1 MGKRKVAKKKPS
13 FKRKL
18 KNLGET
24 FVDRTKFAV
33 VGYKYL
39 LSRPRYIV
47 ALVISFLIFLYVLSQ
62 LQDGG
67 TNWQLLWSGLDFGD
81 KMQVFGRSLASMLAN
96 FTSFTGIL
104 IVFLALMQS
113 LCVAGIVFAIRHR
126 QKDDALNGA
135 STGSIASIL
144 AFITLGCPTCGMTLL
159 TPLLT
164 MVAGTGA
171 VALAERLGVI
181 LSIVAFLLLFFTLV
195 QLGYQIFV
203 NVSAERAKEKH
214 AKSN

>member
-1 MGKRKVAKKKPS
+1 MGKRKVKKS
-13 FKRKL
+13 FKRKV
-18 KNLGET
+18 KDACES
-24 FVDRTKFAV
+24 FVDRTKFAL

-39 LSRPRYIV
+39 LQKPRYIT
-47 ALVISFLIFLYVLSQ
+47 ALIISFLIFLYILTQ

-67 TNWQLLWSGLDFGD
+67 SNWQLLWSGLDFGR
-81 KMQVFGRSLASMLAN
+81 KMQVFGMSLFAMLQN
-96 FTSFTGIL
+96 FTSLMGVV
-104 IVFLALMQS
+104 IVILALMQS

-126 QKDDALNGA
+126 QKDDAINGA

-144 AFITLGCPTCGMTLL
+144 AFVTLGCPTCGMTLL

-164 MVAGTGA
+164 MIAGTSA
-171 VALAERLGVI
+171 VALAEKLGVI
-181 LSIVAFLLLFFTLV
+181 LSIVAFVLLFFTLV

>member
-1 MGKRKVAKKKPS
+1 MGKRKVNK
-13 FKRKL
+13 FQRKL
-18 KNLGET
+18 KNLFET
-24 FVDRTKFAV
+24 FVDRCKFAV

-39 LSRPRYIV
+39 LSRPRYVI
-47 ALVISFLIFLYVLSQ
+47 ALIISFLVFLYILSQ
-62 LQDGG
+62 LQNGG
-67 TNWQLLWSGLDFGD
+67 SNWNLLWSGLDFGQ
-81 KMQVFGRSLASMLAN
+81 KMQVFGNSLASMLGN

-104 IVFLALMQS
+104 IVILALMQS

-126 QKDDALNGA
+126 QKDDAINGA
-135 STGSIASIL
+135 SAGSIASIL
-144 AFITLGCPTCGMTLL
+144 AFVTLGCPTCGMTLL

-164 MVAGTGA
+164 MIAGTSA

-181 LSIVAFLLLFFTLV
+181 LSIVAFVLLFFTLIH
-195 QLGYQIFV
+195 LGYLIFV

>member
-1 MGKRKVAKKKPS
+1 MGKRKINKKTSLKKKLS
-13 FKRKL
+13 
-18 KNLGET
+18 NLFET

-39 LSRPRYIV
+39 LSRPRYII
-47 ALVISFLIFLYVLSQ
+47 ALVISFLIFLYILSQ
-62 LQDGG
+62 LQNGG
-67 TNWQLLWSGLDFGD
+67 SNWQLLWSGLDFGR
-81 KMQVFGRSLASMLAN
+81 KMEVFGLSLLSMLEN
-96 FTSFTGIL
+96 FTSFLGVL

-126 QKDDALNGA
+126 QKDDAINGA
-135 STGSIASIL
+135 SAGSIASIL
-144 AFITLGCPTCGMTLL
+144 AFVTLGCPTCGMTLL

-171 VALAERLGVI
+171 IALAERLGII
-181 LSIVAFLLLFFTLV
+181 LSIVAFVLLFFTLV

>member
-1 MGKRKVAKKKPS
+1 MGKRKVNK
-13 FKRKL
+13 FQRKL
-18 KNLGET
+18 KNLFET
-24 FVDRTKFAV
+24 FVDRCKFAV

-39 LSRPRYIV
+39 LSRPRYVI
-47 ALVISFLIFLYVLSQ
+47 ALIISFLVFLYILSQ
-62 LQDGG
+62 LQNGG
-67 TNWQLLWSGLDFGD
+67 SNWNLLWSGLDFSQ
-81 KMQVFGRSLASMLAN
+81 KMQVFGNSLASMLGN

-104 IVFLALMQS
+104 IVILALMQS

-126 QKDDALNGA
+126 QKDDAINGA
-135 STGSIASIL
+135 SAGSIASIL
-144 AFITLGCPTCGMTLL
+144 AFVTLGCPTCGMTLL

-164 MVAGTGA
+164 MIAGTSA

-181 LSIVAFLLLFFTLV
+181 LSIVAFVLLFFTLV
-195 QLGYQIFV
+195 HLGYLIFV

>member
-1 MGKRKVAKKKPS
+1 MGKRKINKKTSLKKKLS
-13 FKRKL
+13 
-18 KNLGET
+18 NLFET

-39 LSRPRYIV
+39 LSRPRYII
-47 ALVISFLIFLYVLSQ
+47 ALVISFLIFLYILSQ
-62 LQDGG
+62 LQNGG
-67 TNWQLLWSGLDFGD
+67 SNWQLLWSGLDFGR
-81 KMQVFGRSLASMLAN
+81 KMEVFGLSLLSMLEN
-96 FTSFTGIL
+96 FTSFLGVL

-126 QKDDALNGA
+126 QKDDAINGA
-135 STGSIASIL
+135 SAGSIASIL
-144 AFITLGCPTCGMTLL
+144 AFVTLGCPTCGMTLL

-164 MVAGTGA
+164 MVAGTSA
-171 VALAERLGVI
+171 IALAERLGII
-181 LSIVAFLLLFFTLV
+181 LSIVAFVLLFFTLV

>member
-1 MGKRKVAKKKPS
+1 MGKRKVNK
-13 FKRKL
+13 FQRKL
-18 KNLGET
+18 KNLFET
-24 FVDRTKFAV
+24 FVDRCKFAV

-39 LSRPRYIV
+39 LSRPRYVI
-47 ALVISFLIFLYVLSQ
+47 ALIISFLVFLYILSQ
-62 LQDGG
+62 LQNGG
-67 TNWQLLWSGLDFGD
+67 SNWNLLWSGLDFGQ
-81 KMQVFGRSLASMLAN
+81 KMQVFGNSLASMLSN

-104 IVFLALMQS
+104 IVILALMQS

-126 QKDDALNGA
+126 QKDDAINGA
-135 STGSIASIL
+135 SAGSIASIL
-144 AFITLGCPTCGMTLL
+144 AFVTLGCPTCGMTLL

-164 MVAGTGA
+164 MIAGTSA

-181 LSIVAFLLLFFTLV
+181 LSIVAFVLLFFTLV
-195 QLGYQIFV
+195 HLGYLIFV

>member
-1 MGKRKVAKKKPS
+1 MGKRKIKKKTS
-13 FKRKL
+13 LKKKL
-18 KNLGET
+18 SNLFET

-39 LSRPRYIV
+39 LSRPRYII
-47 ALVISFLIFLYVLSQ
+47 ALVISFLVFLYILSQ
-62 LQDGG
+62 LQNGG
-67 TNWQLLWSGLDFGD
+67 SNWQLLWSGLDFGR
-81 KMQVFGRSLASMLAN
+81 KMEVFGLSLLSMLEN
-96 FTSFTGIL
+96 FTSFLGVL
-104 IVFLALMQS
+104 IIFLALMQS

-126 QKDDALNGA
+126 QKDDAINGA
-135 STGSIASIL
+135 SAGSIASIL
-144 AFITLGCPTCGMTLL
+144 AFVTLGCPTCGMTLL

-171 VALAERLGVI
+171 IALAERLGII
-181 LSIVAFLLLFFTLV
+181 LSIVAFVLLFFTLV

-214 AKSN
+214 AKNN

>member
-1 MGKRKVAKKKPS
+1 MGKRKVNK
-13 FKRKL
+13 FQRKL
-18 KNLGET
+18 KNLFET
-24 FVDRTKFAV
+24 FVDRCKFAV
-33 VGYKYL
+33 IGYKYL
-39 LSRPRYIV
+39 LSRPRYII
-47 ALVISFLIFLYVLSQ
+47 AMVISFLIFLYILSQ
-62 LQDGG
+62 LQNSGA
-67 TNWQLLWSGLDFGD
+67 NWQLLWSGLDFGT
-81 KMQVFGRSLASMLAN
+81 KMQIFGKTLFSMLEN
-96 FTSFTGIL
+96 FTSLLGVL
-104 IVFLALMQS
+104 IVILALMQS

-164 MVAGTGA
+164 MIAGTSA
-171 VALAERLGVI
+171 VALAEKLGII
-181 LSIVAFLLLFFTLV
+181 LSVVAFALLFFTLV

>member
-1 MGKRKVAKKKPS
+1 MGKRKINKKTSLKKKLS
-13 FKRKL
+13 
-18 KNLGET
+18 NLFET

-39 LSRPRYIV
+39 LSRPRYII
-47 ALVISFLIFLYVLSQ
+47 ALAISFLIFLYILSQ
-62 LQDGG
+62 LQNGG
-67 TNWQLLWSGLDFGD
+67 SNWQLLWSGLDFGR
-81 KMQVFGRSLASMLAN
+81 KMEVFGLSLLSMLEN
-96 FTSFTGIL
+96 FTSFLGVL

-126 QKDDALNGA
+126 QKDDAINGA
-135 STGSIASIL
+135 SAGSIASIL
-144 AFITLGCPTCGMTLL
+144 AFVTLGCPTCGMTLL

-171 VALAERLGVI
+171 IALAERLGII
-181 LSIVAFLLLFFTLV
+181 LSIVAFVLLFFTLV